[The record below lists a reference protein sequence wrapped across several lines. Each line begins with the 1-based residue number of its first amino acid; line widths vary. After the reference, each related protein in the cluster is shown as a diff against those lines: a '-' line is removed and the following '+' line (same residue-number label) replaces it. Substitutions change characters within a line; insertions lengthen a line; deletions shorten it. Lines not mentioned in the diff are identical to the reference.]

1 MNQVFCQSCGMP
13 MKESSVF
20 GTELTGEKNKE
31 FCLYCYENGEFKQP
45 NMTMEEM
52 IQFCIPFM
60 VEEGIKENEALTIL
74 QKSMPYLKRWRK
86 SEPISE
92 PKIVLKDGFTFM
104 GINTRT
110 MNAIEVTPEGVIP
123 SMWEKYYTGEIAAQ
137 IPNQVN
143 PQHTIA
149 LYSNYESDVSSEY
162 DFSIGTEV
170 EEPNQSSNDF
180 VIKTIPASNY
190 AVFTTN
196 QGKFTEIVPM
206 AWIDIWKWFET
217 SGVERTYTGDF
228 ELYDERCVDPDQA
241 VVDIYIAI
249 K

>member
-60 VEEGIKENEALTIL
+60 VEEGMKEDEALTIL

-92 PKIVLKDGFTFM
+92 PK
-104 GINTRT
+104 N
-110 MNAIEVTPEGVIP
+110 
-123 SMWEKYYTGEIAAQ
+123 
-137 IPNQVN
+137 
-143 PQHTIA
+143 
-149 LYSNYESDVSSEY
+149 
-162 DFSIGTEV
+162 
-170 EEPNQSSNDF
+170 
-180 VIKTIPASNY
+180 
-190 AVFTTN
+190 
-196 QGKFTEIVPM
+196 
-206 AWIDIWKWFET
+206 
-217 SGVERTYTGDF
+217 
-228 ELYDERCVDPDQA
+228 
-241 VVDIYIAI
+241 
-249 K
+249 